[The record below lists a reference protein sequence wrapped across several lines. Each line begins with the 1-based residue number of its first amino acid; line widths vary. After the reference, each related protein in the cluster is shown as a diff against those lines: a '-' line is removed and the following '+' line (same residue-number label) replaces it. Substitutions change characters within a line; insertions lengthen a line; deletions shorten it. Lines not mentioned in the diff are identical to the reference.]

1 MKKRNIVHSALSLSL
16 TAALCLSM
24 AACGGTQTPAD
35 SVAASQPS
43 APSAVVQPSAAETT
57 SAALPVKALNPK
69 QVEENP
75 YMAKSDANIHHDGY
89 NTDST
94 DEILPLAIYPEINVS
109 YETTNANASP
119 AIYFDSYGHAVV
131 PLLGGIAI
139 RDLNAEET
147 KTLGYF
153 SPTLFSRVMPNFKN
167 KESAAQITGAE
178 SPLYLEDP
186 SSLILPP
193 WNDIDDSKSQMYAS
207 DNQSVP
213 YSIKMRI
220 TDDLQTYAESTGDS
234 RFYTYNNQLQDPY
247 VYIDMSDLYVRSII
261 EPFLKGCTINDN
273 MQFSGYMHTYDP
285 NDNFSTLPKYIYAQ
299 NVTVNTKEGRDFL
312 VDFVFTPISG
322 IPLYVHATE
331 IDAAT
336 AAFPEDSEFFNL
348 VITALFVATHAEAD
362 ADEFT
367 SQVESYYT
375 SDKYTSLIASFYD
388 FPAHLFSFPPDT
400 TPEEDWR
407 VELLVDL
414 RDSMYD
420 MLYNFV
426 YSIDS
431 ASSIDYR
438 DESLIVLR
446 NEIGYTMTVFYD
458 AISESITGYGLDPSN
473 PDVYRAE
480 PFLFGETAYQGA
492 YVYDG

>member
-1 MKKRNIVHSALSLSL
+1 
-16 TAALCLSM
+16 
-24 AACGGTQTPAD
+24 
-35 SVAASQPS
+35 
-43 APSAVVQPSAAETT
+43 
-57 SAALPVKALNPK
+57 
-69 QVEENP
+69 
-75 YMAKSDANIHHDGY
+75 
-89 NTDST
+89 
-94 DEILPLAIYPEINVS
+94 
-109 YETTNANASP
+109 
-119 AIYFDSYGHAVV
+119 
-131 PLLGGIAI
+131 
-139 RDLNAEET
+139 
-147 KTLGYF
+147 
-153 SPTLFSRVMPNFKN
+153 
-167 KESAAQITGAE
+167 
-178 SPLYLEDP
+178 
-186 SSLILPP
+186 
-193 WNDIDDSKSQMYAS
+193 
-207 DNQSVP
+207 
-213 YSIKMRI
+213 
-220 TDDLQTYAESTGDS
+220 
-234 RFYTYNNQLQDPY
+234 
-247 VYIDMSDLYVRSII
+247 
-261 EPFLKGCTINDN
+261 

-348 VITALFVATHAEAD
+348 VVTALFVATHAEAD

-375 SDKYTSLIASFYD
+375 SDKYTSLLASFYD

-473 PDVYRAE
+473 PDVYHSE
-480 PFLFGETAYQGA
+480 TFLSGESTYQEA

>member
-1 MKKRNIVHSALSLSL
+1 MKRNIFLS
-16 TAALCLSM
+16 
-24 AACGGTQTPAD
+24 
-35 SVAASQPS
+35 VF
-43 APSAVVQPSAAETT
+43 
-57 SAALPVKALNPK
+57 
-69 QVEENP
+69 
-75 YMAKSDANIHHDGY
+75 
-89 NTDST
+89 
-94 DEILPLAIYPEINVS
+94 LPLFLCAAI
-109 YETTNANASP
+109 
-119 AIYFDSYGHAVV
+119 
-131 PLLGGIAI
+131 L
-139 RDLNAEET
+139 
-147 KTLGYF
+147 TLGYF

-336 AAFPEDSEFFNL
+336 AAFPEDSEFSILSLLHSSSLRTQKQMQTN
-348 VITALFVATHAEAD
+348 
-362 ADEFT
+362 
-367 SQVESYYT
+367 SQVRLKAIIRRINTPLFLPLSTIFPRIYSLFRLIRPRKKIGELNCLWVYETACMTCCTTLYT
-375 SDKYTSLIASFYD
+375 VLI
-388 FPAHLFSFPPDT
+388 PP
-400 TPEEDWR
+400 PP
-407 VELLVDL
+407 
-414 RDSMYD
+414 
-420 MLYNFV
+420 
-426 YSIDS
+426 
-431 ASSIDYR
+431 
-438 DESLIVLR
+438 
-446 NEIGYTMTVFYD
+446 
-458 AISESITGYGLDPSN
+458 SITTMNL
-473 PDVYRAE
+473 
-480 PFLFGETAYQGA
+480 
-492 YVYDG
+492 

>member
-1 MKKRNIVHSALSLSL
+1 MKKRKIIHSALSLSL

-186 SSLILPP
+186 SSLVLPP

-348 VITALFVATHAEAD
+348 VITALFVATQAEAD

-473 PDVYRAE
+473 PDVYHSE
-480 PFLFGETAYQGA
+480 TFLSGESTYQEA

>member
-1 MKKRNIVHSALSLSL
+1 MKRNIFLSAF
-16 TAALCLSM
+16 
-24 AACGGTQTPAD
+24 
-35 SVAASQPS
+35 
-43 APSAVVQPSAAETT
+43 
-57 SAALPVKALNPK
+57 
-69 QVEENP
+69 
-75 YMAKSDANIHHDGY
+75 
-89 NTDST
+89 
-94 DEILPLAIYPEINVS
+94 LPLFLCAAI
-109 YETTNANASP
+109 
-119 AIYFDSYGHAVV
+119 
-131 PLLGGIAI
+131 L
-139 RDLNAEET
+139 
-147 KTLGYF
+147 TLGYF

-186 SSLILPP
+186 SSLVLPP
-193 WNDIDDSKSQMYAS
+193 WNEIDTSKSSIYANNDNATPNTMRNFILQELNIYGERNMDNWLYQFGDALS
-207 DNQSVP
+207 DQ
-213 YSIKMRI
+213 K
-220 TDDLQTYAESTGDS
+220 TYIE
-234 RFYTYNNQLQDPY
+234 
-247 VYIDMSDLYVRSII
+247 VSDAYVRSII
-261 EPFLKGCTINDN
+261 QPFLKGCDISPNLK
-273 MQFSGYMHTYDP
+273 FSGLMYTYDP
-285 NDNFSTLPKYIYAQ
+285 FDDLASIPKYVYAQ
-299 NVTVNTKEGRDFL
+299 DVTVTTVQGRDFK
-312 VDFVFTPISG
+312 VDFAFTPQSG

-348 VITALFVATHAEAD
+348 VVTALFVATHAEAD

-388 FPAHLFSFPPDT
+388 FPAHLFSFPSA

-407 VELLVDL
+407 VELLVGL
-414 RDSMYD
+414 RDNMYD

-473 PDVYRAE
+473 PDVYHAG

>member
-1 MKKRNIVHSALSLSL
+1 M
-16 TAALCLSM
+16 
-24 AACGGTQTPAD
+24 
-35 SVAASQPS
+35 
-43 APSAVVQPSAAETT
+43 TT
-57 SAALPVKALNPK
+57 
-69 QVEENP
+69 
-75 YMAKSDANIHHDGY
+75 
-89 NTDST
+89 
-94 DEILPLAIYPEINVS
+94 
-109 YETTNANASP
+109 
-119 AIYFDSYGHAVV
+119 
-131 PLLGGIAI
+131 
-139 RDLNAEET
+139 
-147 KTLGYF
+147 
-153 SPTLFSRVMPNFKN
+153 
-167 KESAAQITGAE
+167 
-178 SPLYLEDP
+178 
-186 SSLILPP
+186 
-193 WNDIDDSKSQMYAS
+193 
-207 DNQSVP
+207 
-213 YSIKMRI
+213 
-220 TDDLQTYAESTGDS
+220 
-234 RFYTYNNQLQDPY
+234 
-247 VYIDMSDLYVRSII
+247 
-261 EPFLKGCTINDN
+261 C
-273 MQFSGYMHTYDP
+273 TYDP

-299 NVTVNTKEGRDFL
+299 NVTVKTKEGRDFL
-312 VDFVFTPISG
+312 VDFAFTPISG

-348 VITALFVATHAEAD
+348 VVTALFVATHAEED

-375 SDKYTSLIASFYD
+375 SDKYTSLLASFYD
-388 FPAHLFSFPPDT
+388 FSSHLFSFPSDT

-407 VELLVDL
+407 VELLAGL
-414 RDSMYD
+414 RDNMYD

-473 PDVYRAE
+473 PDVYHAA

>member
-1 MKKRNIVHSALSLSL
+1 MKRNIFLS
-16 TAALCLSM
+16 
-24 AACGGTQTPAD
+24 
-35 SVAASQPS
+35 VF
-43 APSAVVQPSAAETT
+43 
-57 SAALPVKALNPK
+57 
-69 QVEENP
+69 
-75 YMAKSDANIHHDGY
+75 
-89 NTDST
+89 
-94 DEILPLAIYPEINVS
+94 LPLFLCAAI
-109 YETTNANASP
+109 
-119 AIYFDSYGHAVV
+119 
-131 PLLGGIAI
+131 L
-139 RDLNAEET
+139 
-147 KTLGYF
+147 TLGYF

-348 VITALFVATHAEAD
+348 AVTALFNATHAEAD

-367 SQVESYYT
+367 SLVESYYT
-375 SDKYTSLIASFYD
+375 SDKYTSLLASFYD
-388 FPAHLFSFPPDT
+388 FSAHLFSFPPDT

-407 VELLVDL
+407 VELLVGL

-473 PDVYRAE
+473 PDVYRSE
-480 PFLFGETAYQGA
+480 TFLSGESTYQGA

>member
-1 MKKRNIVHSALSLSL
+1 M
-16 TAALCLSM
+16 
-24 AACGGTQTPAD
+24 
-35 SVAASQPS
+35 
-43 APSAVVQPSAAETT
+43 
-57 SAALPVKALNPK
+57 
-69 QVEENP
+69 
-75 YMAKSDANIHHDGY
+75 
-89 NTDST
+89 
-94 DEILPLAIYPEINVS
+94 
-109 YETTNANASP
+109 
-119 AIYFDSYGHAVV
+119 
-131 PLLGGIAI
+131 
-139 RDLNAEET
+139 
-147 KTLGYF
+147 
-153 SPTLFSRVMPNFKN
+153 LFSRVMPNFKN

-186 SSLILPP
+186 SSLVLPP

-336 AAFPEDSEFFNL
+336 AAFPEDSKFFNL
-348 VITALFVATHAEAD
+348 VVTALFVATHAEAD

-375 SDKYTSLIASFYD
+375 SDKYTSLLASFYD

-473 PDVYRAE
+473 PDVYHSE
-480 PFLFGETAYQGA
+480 TFLSGESTYQEA